1 MTWLRKGPWWLGLA
15 VICLGAVCLYASTE
29 LSATAQ
35 YAAVGPG
42 MLVSV
47 VGLGLCVL
55 GILLLVQIARGEVFE
70 PEGAENAEP
79 GQAMDKRAFFT
90 ALVAVLLP
98 ALAIETLGLPVTA
111 MLSFM
116 LVARAFGSRRVVFDL
131 IVGLLLGGLCWLLFG
146 WLGLQL
152 GGFFPLAGL

>member
-1 MTWLRKGPWWLGLA
+1 MIGLRKGPWWLGLA
-15 VICLGAVCLYASTE
+15 VIGLGAVCLYASTE

-35 YAAVGPG
+35 YAAIGPG
-42 MLVSV
+42 MFVSV
-47 VGLGLCVL
+47 VGLGLIVL
-55 GILLLVQIARGEVFE
+55 GILLLIQIARGEVFE
-70 PEGAENAEP
+70 SEGAENTAP
-79 GQAMDKRAFFT
+79 GLPMDKRAFFT

-98 ALAIETLGLPVTA
+98 ALAMETLGLPVTA

-116 LVARAFGSRRVVFDL
+116 LVARAFGSRRLVSDL
-131 IVGLLLGGLCWLLFG
+131 LVGFALGGLCWWLFG